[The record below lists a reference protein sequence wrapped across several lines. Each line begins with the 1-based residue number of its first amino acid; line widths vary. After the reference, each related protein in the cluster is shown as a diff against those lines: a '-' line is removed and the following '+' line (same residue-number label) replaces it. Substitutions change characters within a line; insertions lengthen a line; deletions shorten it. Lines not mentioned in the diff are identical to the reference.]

1 MSPAAVKSPVHEILS
16 LPQRDVCVTGALKPL
31 SDSAPNT
38 PARDGSPN
46 WLLAVKY
53 DFRPT
58 TYWSVAIETIR
69 NQNRQTVRHR
79 VGNEL
84 GRWSGQAGLVLNFV
98 HTHTLARWRA
108 GYTVDASIFRWSNLF
123 WLAANGV
130 IKLRETH
137 TKHSRQATTHMRS
150 RLGLVTPVTHVT
162 YIYI

>member
-16 LPQRDVCVTGALKPL
+16 LPQRGVCVSGALKPL

-58 TYWSVAIETIR
+58 TYCSVAIETIR
-69 NQNRQTVRHR
+69 NQSRQTVRHR

-84 GRWSGQAGLVLNFV
+84 GRWSGQAGLVLNFA
-98 HTHTLARWRA
+98 HTHILARWLHRRRIDLSM
-108 GYTVDASIFRWSNLF
+108 VKSI
-123 WLAANGV
+123 
-130 IKLRETH
+130 
-137 TKHSRQATTHMRS
+137 
-150 RLGLVTPVTHVT
+150 LVGGKWRNKA
-162 YIYI
+162 